1 MSEAERPP
9 GEASAQ
15 PSGGATNKTLGLIA
29 GGGALPRA
37 VAESAR
43 AAGRAVFVVP
53 LVGSVTEDWVKDFP
67 HEFLSPG
74 EPGRIIKALKGA
86 GAADVLLAGKVDR
99 PKFNEM
105 KLDAKGMLLLPK
117 AIAAAKKGDDAL
129 LRFIVGICEDAGLN
143 AVSVAEAAPALVA
156 GEGPLGVHAPSDEHK
171 ADIAQAFRIVRTLG
185 MLDVGQAAVVC
196 EGLAL
201 AVEAAEGT
209 DAVLARVGTLRE
221 SLRGTADKNRGVLV
235 KALKPTQD
243 AKTDMPVVGV
253 ETVRNAAA
261 VYLAG
266 IAVEAGAALIL
277 DKQAVAAE
285 ADRLGLFVVGMKP

>member
-1 MSEAERPP
+1 M
-9 GEASAQ
+9 
-15 PSGGATNKTLGLIA
+15 SGGGTLGLIA
-29 GGGALPRA
+29 GGGELPRA
-37 VAESAR
+37 VALAAR
-43 AAGRAVFVVP
+43 AGGRQVFVVP
-53 LVGSVTEDWVKDFP
+53 LLGSITENWVQEFP

-74 EPGRIIKALKGA
+74 EPGRIIKALKAA
-86 GAADVLLAGKVDR
+86 GSGEVLLAGRVDR

-105 KLDAKGMLLLPK
+105 KLDAKGVLLLPK

-129 LRFIVGICEDAGLN
+129 LRFIVGICEDAGLRT
-143 AVSVAEAAPALVA
+143 VSVADAAPSLVA
-156 GEGPLGVHAPSDEHK
+156 EEGALGAHAPKAEDR
-171 ADIAQAFRIVRTLG
+171 ADIAQALKIVHGLG
-185 MLDVGQAAVVC
+185 ALDVGQAAVVC

-209 DAVLARVGTLRE
+209 DAMLSRIAGLRE
-221 SLRGTADKNRGVLV
+221 SLRGTAEKRRGVLA

-261 VYLAG
+261 AFLSG

-285 ADRLGLFVVGMKP
+285 ADRLGLFVVGVKP